1 MRNRFVAG
9 KLKRRW
15 TVWGVGYFK
24 PPGETLS
31 RKPRAVASQRWVS
44 GWAAVPRA
52 SSWQSQGQG
61 LGGTRGDGH
70 NTTTPAYTGAKTERA
85 PAVSAAVLPPAPR
98 DPAPGVHAHQACWGA
113 AAVTAVL
120 DGTAAERRVSPFFF
134 SPFSLRACCLT
145 KPLVT
150 LDFFQFL
157 LHKMQHSNN
166 IKRGYGEQWVQQ
178 INGQA
183 QPSSAFIA
191 ISPEEHSLPWSL
203 WNEPQQSLDLAGSW
217 QTRTFLS
224 QLNPEDSSSGRA
236 HVNLIIVIKVLLAQQ
251 CKLRAQCINLVKITE
266 RSQVMERAEES
277 FSSLFPW
284 RLGGGRSAQ
293 ISQQCWV
300 MTKGISNLSPDPS
313 KTTHNF
319 LKTPWKHGPPTQL
332 IDWNSFPYKTTW
344 FCSTMAYSKRGRGK
358 KNITMSRKVGKVTL
372 SRQGL
377 LFSP

>member
-1 MRNRFVAG
+1 
-9 KLKRRW
+9 
-15 TVWGVGYFK
+15 
-24 PPGETLS
+24 
-31 RKPRAVASQRWVS
+31 
-44 GWAAVPRA
+44 
-52 SSWQSQGQG
+52 
-61 LGGTRGDGH
+61 
-70 NTTTPAYTGAKTERA
+70 
-85 PAVSAAVLPPAPR
+85 
-98 DPAPGVHAHQACWGA
+98 
-113 AAVTAVL
+113 
-120 DGTAAERRVSPFFF
+120 
-134 SPFSLRACCLT
+134 
-145 KPLVT
+145 
-150 LDFFQFL
+150 
-157 LHKMQHSNN
+157 MQHSNN

-284 RLGGGRSAQ
+284 RLGGGARGRSMQ

-319 LKTPWKHGPPTQL
+319 LKTPWKYGPPTQL
-332 IDWNSFPYKTTW
+332 IDWNSFPYKTIW
-344 FCSTMAYSKRGRGK
+344 FCSTMAYSKRGRGEKK
-358 KNITMSRKVGKVTL
+358 KNYNVQESRKGYTQQTRTPIFTIAT
-372 SRQGL
+372 S
-377 LFSP
+377 LFIIWSTCIKEQPQEAKCESSGTFKH

>member
-52 SSWQSQGQG
+52 SSQQSQGQG
-61 LGGTRGDGH
+61 LGGTRGGRTQNDHPSLHRGQDRASPSCFGSHPPPRSPRSSPRGTRTSGVLGGGH
-70 NTTTPAYTGAKTERA
+70 SHCCPWRHSSRKKSLT
-85 PAVSAAVLPPAPR
+85 L
-98 DPAPGVHAHQACWGA
+98 
-113 AAVTAVL
+113 L
-120 DGTAAERRVSPFFF
+120 F

-284 RLGGGRSAQ
+284 RLGGGGAGEKHADLSAVLSHDKRDFQSLPWPLKNHPQLLEDTLKVRSSNPTHRLKFLPLQ
-293 ISQQCWV
+293 DNMILFYYGIFKKR
-300 MTKGISNLSPDPS
+300 KG
-313 KTTHNF
+313 
-319 LKTPWKHGPPTQL
+319 
-332 IDWNSFPYKTTW
+332 
-344 FCSTMAYSKRGRGK
+344 GK
-358 KNITMSRKVGKVTL
+358 KKKLQCPGK
-372 SRQGL
+372 
-377 LFSP
+377 